1 MVLISSKIATYYV
14 PRPSKHCLEGGVWGS
29 GLIRADVNTVEVFM
43 IMGVSENEGCLRVP
57 LKGFYKGTIGVP
69 GKGSEI
75 PKIRGTLF
83 WGP

>member
-1 MVLISSKIATYYV
+1 M
-14 PRPSKHCLEGGVWGS
+14 
-29 GLIRADVNTVEVFM
+29 NTVEVFM